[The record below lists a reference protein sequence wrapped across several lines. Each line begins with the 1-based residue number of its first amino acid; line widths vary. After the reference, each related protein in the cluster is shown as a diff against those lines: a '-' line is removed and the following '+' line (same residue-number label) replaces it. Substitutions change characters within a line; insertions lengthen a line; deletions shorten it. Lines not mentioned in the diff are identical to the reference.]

1 MRTLVIIAL
10 VVLSVGGAVAGT
22 IGYLIIAFRQDRI
35 ARAMAETGLAP
46 MYAVPASHP
55 QTPAR
60 ATNPCA
66 ARGHV
71 IPGWAHN
78 RDVWFCVREGCTYTA
93 AYCHDDDLPYDQ
105 EAVAVFDAARKITRE
120 AAGGAA

>member
-1 MRTLVIIAL
+1 MSQHAFESIAL
-10 VVLSVGGAVAGT
+10 ILIVLAIGGVFLCAG
-22 IGYLIIAFRQDRI
+22 LCRAA
-35 ARAMAETGLAP
+35 ARPRPP
-46 MYAVPASHP
+46 MYAVLASHP

-93 AYCHDDDLPYDQ
+93 AYCRDEDLPYDQ

>member
-1 MRTLVIIAL
+1 MSVFTSL
-10 VVLSVGGAVAGT
+10 VVLAFVVSIGLFILGA
-22 IGYLIIAFRQDRI
+22 
-35 ARAMAETGLAP
+35 GLANAAAKKRPRPP
-46 MYAVPASHP
+46 MNAVPASHP

-71 IPGWAHN
+71 IPGWAHT

-93 AYCHDDDLPYDQ
+93 AYCRDEDLPYDQ
-105 EAVAVFDAARKITRE
+105 EAVAVFDAARQITRE